1 MRKILLTGAY
11 SCTSKEIDKLC
22 ALGCKIDFI
31 QQEADVITTPE
42 AYDAVICNNLFAY
55 HDIRMFSNLEYIQL
69 TSAGYDRVPMHYI
82 NEKGI
87 IIKNARGVYSIP
99 IAEHVVMFALELMR
113 NGKFFYE
120 NQKNRIWKKCRN
132 LIELHNKTAV
142 IIGCGSIGMEIA
154 KRFCAFNVKNIGID
168 TCPIASAF
176 LTECR
181 DISQLYNVVQ
191 QADIVVSA
199 IPYTE
204 ETHHIFDSSFFQHMN
219 ENAIFINVSRGGL
232 VDEEAL
238 VAALKTRRIR
248 GAALDVFENEPL
260 SIDDDIWDVENLI
273 ITPHNSFVG
282 DGNSQRLFDVIY
294 GNLQEWMS
302 LQ

>member
-1 MRKILLTGAY
+1 MYTLLF
-11 SCTSKEIDKLC
+11 
-22 ALGCKIDFI
+22 CK
-31 QQEADVITTPE
+31 
-42 AYDAVICNNLFAY
+42 
-55 HDIRMFSNLEYIQL
+55 
-69 TSAGYDRVPMHYI
+69 
-82 NEKGI
+82 
-87 IIKNARGVYSIP
+87 
-99 IAEHVVMFALELMR
+99 
-113 NGKFFYE
+113 
-120 NQKNRIWKKCRN
+120 
-132 LIELHNKTAV
+132 KTL
-142 IIGCGSIGMEIA
+142 
-154 KRFCAFNVKNIGID
+154 K
-168 TCPIASAF
+168 
-176 LTECR
+176 
-181 DISQLYNVVQ
+181 Q